1 MCSDIQKDTVNPNA
15 KYNPSNSKSQLRN
28 LPDMGQKLSILVGVL
43 HGANINSFSKIF
55 DADGNGEFF
64 KDHSI

>member
-1 MCSDIQKDTVNPNA
+1 MRSITSHTQSLSWEIK
-15 KYNPSNSKSQLRN
+15 
-28 LPDMGQKLSILVGVL
+28 LPEMGQKLSIMVSVL

-64 KDHSI
+64 QGSYNIKE